1 MTRALPRHAITF
13 FALASWLAMP
23 AAARETPT
31 NLSQLPDYVQAYG
44 AFDAVVI
51 GDIDPSRVSP
61 RCAITFSGP

>member
-1 MTRALPRHAITF
+1 
-13 FALASWLAMP
+13 MP